1 MFSGCPERSLARRPA
16 TNPSLP
22 TDRTRSPGT
31 PGTAGYCWRKSRNHT
46 RHVHLQRQM
55 AGLRCKHLAALLALG
70 VMHRDATLAT
80 LDEHHERD
88 DRHGQQA
95 DADQGED
102 VDVTLT
108 GRLERLTDGAR
119 QACNDTSEDQHRDA
133 VADTAFGDLLAQPHH
148 EHGTS
153 HEGGDSHEVEAE
165 VVGEAT
171 PAQANGHADGLDQC
185 QDYSTV
191 AGVLADLATPRLTL
205 FLQLLQLRADSGHEL
220 HDDRCRDVRHDPQ
233 CKDTHALQRAA
244 GKHVEEAKNGPL
256 VLPEQCRQAIGVD
269 ARNWDV
275 RADPIDDDRQEQET
289 QTCPEL
295 GQTAVA

>member
-1 MFSGCPERSLARRPA
+1 MAPA
-16 TNPSLP
+16 TKVV
-22 TDRTRSPGT
+22 
-31 PGTAGYCWRKSRNHT
+31 TAT
-46 RHVHLQRQM
+46 
-55 AGLRCKHLAALLALG
+55 
-70 VMHRDATLAT
+70 
-80 LDEHHERD
+80 
-88 DRHGQQA
+88 
-95 DADQGED
+95 
-102 VDVTLT
+102 
-108 GRLERLTDGAR
+108 
-119 QACNDTSEDQHRDA
+119 
-133 VADTAFGDLLAQPHH
+133 
-148 EHGTS
+148 
-153 HEGGDSHEVEAE
+153 VEAE
-165 VVGEAT
+165 VVGEGYALA
-171 PAQANGHADGLDQC
+171 AQANGHADGLDQC